1 MKKNRA
7 LWIGA
12 LLACALGCFSLLH
25 GGNSSAYT
33 FRFDRVSRGDLD
45 EMVTTTGIVSPV
57 VSVDVGTQVSGIIS
71 NLYADFN
78 SVVRKGQVIARID
91 TTALWNSVV
100 TASAQLESARALAE
114 ESRKVLVREKEL
126 VEKQLDSQAA
136 YDSALTA
143 DESNQESLAQAKTAL
158 RLAKINLAYATIRAP
173 VSGVVINRAVSVGET
188 VAASYSSPVLYTI
201 ADDMSKMQVLAT
213 VDESD
218 IGMIAV
224 GQKATFRVDAYPD
237 RKFSGE
243 VSQIRLAPVSIQNVV
258 TYTVVID
265 ADNRD
270 MKLMPGMTAAVD
282 VRVASARD
290 VLRVP
295 NLALGLRPPTGLV
308 DSSGLRK
315 FNPAGQA
322 PGGASG
328 DAVALIPPAPSPGTV
343 PEHPGREVSPRLRRN
358 GPAHVRPAPFGL
370 INLYP
375 QFERPPYVPRHK
387 GPLGRI
393 WILNAKNKLEP
404 VYVRTGVSDG
414 KLTEVTSGALKPGE
428 TLVLGARLA
437 SGNYAESN
445 PFGSGRRFGG
455 RGMR

>member
-1 MKKNRA
+1 MKKNRV

-25 GGNSSAYT
+25 GGSSAAYT
-33 FRFDRVSRGDLD
+33 FRFDRVSRGDVD
-45 EMVTTTGIVSPV
+45 ETVTTTGIVSPV
-57 VSVDVGTQVSGIIS
+57 VSVDVGTQVSGIIA

-78 SVVRKGQVIARID
+78 SVVKKGEVIARID

-100 TASAQLESARALAE
+100 TAAAQVESAGARAA
-114 ESRKVLVREKEL
+114 ESRRVLIREKEL

-143 DESNQESLAQAKTAL
+143 DESDQESLAQAKTAL

-201 ADDMSKMQVLAT
+201 ADDLSKMQVLAT

-224 GQKATFRVDAYPD
+224 GQKATFSVDAYPG
-237 RKFSGE
+237 RKFSGV

-258 TYTVVID
+258 TYTVVIN
-265 ADNRD
+265 ADNSD

-282 VRVASARD
+282 VRVATARD

-295 NLALGLRPPTGLV
+295 NLALGLRPPAALV

-315 FNPAGQA
+315 FNSAGQA
-322 PGGASG
+322 PGGAPG
-328 DAVALIPPAPSPGTV
+328 DAVASIPPPPAPGAV
-343 PEHPGREVSPRLRRN
+343 PRSAARDVLPPVRRK
-358 GPAHVRPAPFGL
+358 GPAHVPPAPFGL

-375 QFERPPYVPRHK
+375 QFERPPYVPRHM
-387 GPLGRI
+387 GPPGRV

-437 SGNYAESN
+437 SNTYAESN